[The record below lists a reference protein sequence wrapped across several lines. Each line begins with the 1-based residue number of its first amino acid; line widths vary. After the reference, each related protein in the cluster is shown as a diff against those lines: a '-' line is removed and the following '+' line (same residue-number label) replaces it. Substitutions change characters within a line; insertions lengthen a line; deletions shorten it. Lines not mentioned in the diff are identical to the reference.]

1 MSNTAA
7 PLRLGL
13 LGDSFVY
20 ACPALRSTACRHA
33 VTLACALT
41 PNALSVTAGGK
52 QLEGRIVVTRPFT
65 PRRLD
70 TRGHPVVLIDLE
82 PTHLRYNTFS
92 RLPTSQPVRVL
103 DAERFSGLLRCAQAF
118 ADGELQGRRLQA
130 AVQLQVAD
138 VADSFGPPDP
148 LDRRVLQM
156 MAALRL
162 DPGTCLG
169 ELSAQVGLSSTQAS
183 RTFVEALGLTV
194 RQYAL
199 AVKIQRAAMY
209 FGSNR
214 PLTDIAL
221 ASGFTDS
228 AHLAKVWVRCY
239 GAPPSHYFAE
249 HCSTDDGRVEHA
261 WRQRVSLE
269 RHAAPSQ
276 QLAEDRRTRQR
287 A

>member
-20 ACPALRSTACRHA
+20 ACPSLRSSVCRHA

-41 PNALSVTAGGK
+41 PQPMGVTAGGRP
-52 QLEGRIVVTRPFT
+52 LEGRIVAVRPFT

-70 TRGHPVVLIDLE
+70 TRGQPVVLIDLE

-92 RLPTSQPVRVL
+92 RLPRSQPVQVL

-118 ADGELQGRRLQA
+118 AEGRLQGRRLQA
-130 AVQLQVAD
+130 AVQMQVAD
-138 VADSFGPPDP
+138 VADSLGPAEA
-148 LDRRVLQM
+148 LDQRVLQM
-156 MAALRL
+156 MATLRL
-162 DPGTCLG
+162 DPGTGLG
-169 ELSAQVGLSSTQAS
+169 TLADQVGLSATQAS
-183 RTFVEALGLTV
+183 RSFVEALGLTV

-209 FGSNR
+209 FGSGR
-214 PLTDIAL
+214 ALTDIAL
-221 ASGFTDS
+221 SSGFTDS

-249 HCSTDDGRVEHA
+249 HASTDDGRVEHA

-269 RHAAPSQ
+269 QA
-276 QLAEDRRTRQR
+276 
-287 A
+287 